1 MRMVESALIVPP
13 YMYVQC
19 NFNHRSAAV
28 AEAFSSRKAV
38 FCLSPPPQIVQDYAH
53 VVPAHRVGRIWSL

>member
-1 MRMVESALIVPP
+1 MCTVESALVVLP
-13 YMYVQC
+13 YVYIQC
-19 NFNHRSAAV
+19 YLNCRSAAV